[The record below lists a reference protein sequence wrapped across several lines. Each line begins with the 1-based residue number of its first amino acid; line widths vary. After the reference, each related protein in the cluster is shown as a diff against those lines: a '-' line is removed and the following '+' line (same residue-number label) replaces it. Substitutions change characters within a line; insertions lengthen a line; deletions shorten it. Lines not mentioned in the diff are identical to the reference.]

1 MVVSP
6 VRKLWHPKC
15 RAAMDDEQAVS
26 KLILGPLKSK
36 NHDILLDIMAD
47 PVPVP
52 WYRGR
57 SSGSEPNISL

>member
-26 KLILGPLKSK
+26 RLILGPLKSK
-36 NHDILLDIMAD
+36 NHEILFDMMAE

-52 WYRGR
+52 W
-57 SSGSEPNISL
+57 